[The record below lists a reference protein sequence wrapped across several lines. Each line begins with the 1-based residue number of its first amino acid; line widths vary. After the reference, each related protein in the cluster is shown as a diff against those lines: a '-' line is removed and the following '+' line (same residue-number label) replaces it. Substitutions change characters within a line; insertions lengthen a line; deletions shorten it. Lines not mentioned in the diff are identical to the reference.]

1 MKAGRMRAITEY
13 VAERG
18 VVPLD
23 ELERHFGVSMS
34 TLRRDIAALCKQGT
48 LNKTYGCVSKNTAAE
63 PAIPFHLRSGLHLQE
78 KLQAA
83 KVAAGFVEDGDFIFI
98 DSGSTTCM
106 MVDFL
111 GDKKDVSIVTNNLD
125 VVMRA
130 VARPNLKVYIL
141 SGLLNRE
148 NNSFTALADEPLLEQ
163 FNITKAFVACGGLSL
178 RQGVSHTHPSE
189 GALKKRILSLTE
201 QRYLV
206 LDETK
211 FGAAAPLRLCGIE
224 EFAAVCTN
232 CRPTEEY
239 AAYFREKNI
248 RLAFEE

>member
-1 MKAGRMRAITEY
+1 MKAGRMQAITEL

-34 TLRRDIAALCKQGT
+34 TLRRDIATLCQQGALK
-48 LNKTYGCVSKNTAAE
+48 KTYGCVTKNTAGE
-63 PAIPFHLRSGLHLQE
+63 PLIPFHLRSTLNLQE
-78 KLQAA
+78 KIAAA
-83 KVAAGFVEDGDFIFI
+83 KVAAGFVNDGDFIFI

-111 GDKKDVSIVTNNLD
+111 QDRKDVSIVTNNLD

-130 VARPNLKVYIL
+130 VAHPNLSIYIL
-141 SGLLNRE
+141 PGLLNRE
-148 NNSFTALADEPLLEQ
+148 NNSFTALADESLFHS
-163 FNITKAFVACGGLSL
+163 FNITKAFVACSGISL
-178 RQGVSHTHPSE
+178 KKGVSHTYMSE
-189 GALKKRILSLTE
+189 GPLKKQVLSLAD

-211 FGAAAPLRLCGIE
+211 FNASAPLRLCGVE
-224 EFAAVCTN
+224 EFSVVCTN
-232 CRPTEEY
+232 RLPPTEFVD
-239 AAYFREKNI
+239 YFKQKCI
-248 RLAFEE
+248 GLAF